1 MSGPELIEPVDSHHV
16 NRRIIGSLHG
26 RRKAHLRRDAKTGR
40 STLTA
45 RGREIAEQYLFAE
58 RLSTAGGAKGAYRVS
73 GVSVTMN

>member
-1 MSGPELIEPVDSHHV
+1 MSGPELIELVDSHHV

-45 RGREIAEQYLFAE
+45 RGREIAEQYLAE
-58 RLSTAGGAKGAYRVS
+58 RLSTAVGAKGAYRVS